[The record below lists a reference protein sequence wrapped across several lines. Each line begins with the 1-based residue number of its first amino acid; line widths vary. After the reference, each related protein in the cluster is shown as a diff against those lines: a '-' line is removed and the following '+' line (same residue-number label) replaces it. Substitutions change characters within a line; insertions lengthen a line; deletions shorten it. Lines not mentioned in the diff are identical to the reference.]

1 MQKYMFKNLDGLGS
15 DDLLNP
21 FRMMLYEEGMRHSS
35 IVNEKSEYE
44 WMIAVNVFYR
54 IKAVMK
60 TDYTP
65 VSITYDS
72 SGTCTHRLMDIK
84 VVVCSDLPRGCVI
97 LDKACPESNKKLLG
111 DISNG
116 YSYVEASK
124 PKFTFSPHDIPNYF
138 TAPDESPTIMYNEM
152 YNYNKM
158 KEKNMLRFNI
168 VNVIFNDPATIVF
181 WRDGSKTV
189 VKCKDEPYDPEKG
202 LAMAIAKYCLGSNAT
217 KGDYYNAFRRW
228 LPEEEKV
235 SEVQLLTAKQLAEK
249 TGQSV
254 STVLRDC
261 RRGLHPGATKIDGKW
276 MIPYSGMKKDDLNG

>member
-1 MQKYMFKNLDGLGS
+1 MQKYIFKNLDGLGT
-15 DDLLNP
+15 DGLLSP

-44 WMIAVNVFYR
+44 WMIAVNVFDR

-60 TDYTP
+60 TGYTP

-72 SGTCTHRLMDIK
+72 SGTCTHKFMDIK

-116 YSYVEASK
+116 YRYVEASA
-124 PKFTFSPHDIPNYF
+124 PRFTFSPHDIPNYF
-138 TAPDESPTIMYNEM
+138 AAPAERLTTMYNEM

-202 LAMAIAKYCLGSNAT
+202 LAMAIAKHCLGSNAT
-217 KGDYYNAFRRW
+217 KGNYYDIFRRW

-235 SEVQLLTAKQLAEK
+235 PEVQLLTVKQVAEK

-254 STVLRDC
+254 WDVQKDC
-261 RRGLHPGATKIDGKW
+261 RDGLYPGAKKVDRKW
-276 MIPYSGMKKDDLNG
+276 VIPYSENTKDDLNG